1 VSDRTGADAVAAL
14 LAQGRGDA
22 AAEGALAA
30 AADERP
36 WVRDGVLHALPRLPH
51 ARLLLPSLEA
61 ALRAGD
67 DAGRRNAARSVL
79 AVLAAPGGLPGA
91 LRMLARLA
99 RHDPDGDVRLL
110 AASALGES
118 GNPAARPGLEAAL
131 EDADANV
138 AAAAA
143 DALGTLRD
151 PRSVDP
157 LAAVVAGGDPWRALA
172 AVFALGRIG
181 AARALPA
188 LAAAAGDPLLA
199 GAAVEAI
206 GELGDPAGLDALRPA
221 AAGDDGELRRAAL
234 QAAAGLIP
242 SAPPPPPPWLRAAAA
257 REAAHWA
264 ARWAAGEDADAC
276 AAVLLGVAGTAEA
289 AEALADALGDGERG
303 PAAAGALG
311 LLPAEVALAVL
322 LPRIAAA
329 DAATREELLA
339 ALPPLPDRAAAER
352 VAALLGDADPEVRA
366 TAAEALGRAL
376 PAAEVR
382 DLLSRVLREDPARR
396 PGAALALGRIPGGAC
411 DLLLPLL
418 DDPSAETRRAA
429 AEGISRCP
437 QADARAR
444 VAAALGRETDP
455 AAVRALAAALAA
467 TGGAEAVAPLARLA
481 LEGDAGARFAA
492 VRALGRTG
500 AAEALPVLLEVLAG
514 ADGPGVEAAALA
526 ALGELGDPRAA
537 DAVARRLE
545 GGDRDLRRVAAV
557 ALRRMAPAGAAERLV
572 RALGDADWRV
582 RLAAA
587 RTLERVEAPEA
598 ADALREVRAHDPD
611 PLVRRA
617 AARALGEG

>member
-1 VSDRTGADAVAAL
+1 MSDPSRTDALAAL
-14 LAQGRGDA
+14 LADGRGDE
-22 AAEGALAA
+22 AAEHALAL

-36 WVRDGVLHALPRLPH
+36 WVRDEALGALPRLPH
-51 ARLLLPSLEA
+51 ARLLLPALES

-79 AVLAAPGGLPGA
+79 ATLSAPGGLPGA
-91 LRMLARLA
+91 LRMLERLA
-99 RHDPDGDVRLL
+99 RHDADGDVRLL

-118 GNPAARPGLEAAL
+118 CNPAARPGLEAAL
-131 EDADANV
+131 EDPDANV

-143 DALGTLRD
+143 DALGGLRD
-151 PRSVDP
+151 PRSVDA

-188 LAAAAGDPLLA
+188 LGAAAADPLLA

-206 GELGDPAGLDALRPA
+206 GELGDPAGLEALRAPA
-221 AAGDDGELRRAAL
+221 AAADPGLRRAAL
-234 QAAAGLIP
+234 EAAAGLIP
-242 SAPPPPPPWLRAAAA
+242 SAPPPPPPWLREAAAA
-257 REAAHWA
+257 EAETLAK
-264 ARWAAGEDADAC
+264 RWTSAPASDDC

-289 AEALADALGDGERG
+289 AALLADALGHPERG

-311 LLPAEVALAVL
+311 LLPADTALAAL
-322 LPRIAAA
+322 LPRIGGA
-329 DAATREELLA
+329 DAAVREEVLA

-352 VAALLGDADPEVRA
+352 VAALLADADPEVRA

-382 DLLSRVLREDPARR
+382 DLLAGVLRDDPARR
-396 PGAALALGRIPGGAC
+396 PGAALALGRLPGGAC

-418 DDPSAETRRAA
+418 DDASAETRRAA

-444 VAAALGRETDP
+444 VAEALGRETDP
-455 AAVRALAAALAA
+455 GAVRALAAALAA

-500 AAEALPVLLEVLAG
+500 AAEALPVLLEVLAAAG
-514 ADGPGVEAAALA
+514 DAGGEAAALA
-526 ALGELGDPRAA
+526 ALGELGDPRGAEAA
-537 DAVARRLE
+537 AARMDA
-545 GGDRDLRRVAAV
+545 GDRDLRRVAAV
-557 ALRRMAPAGAAERLV
+557 ALRKMAPAGAAERLV
-572 RALGDADWRV
+572 RALGDADWRI

-587 RTLERVEAPEA
+587 RTLERVHAPEA
-598 ADALREVRAHDPD
+598 MDALREVRAHDPD
-611 PLVRRA
+611 ALVRRA